1 LEGFNNQILNKIMKK
16 TMYLF
21 FLPAAIFLG
30 SCNGGNQVSNEEKE
44 KEAAELK
51 ASDSLT
57 TEMDKIQGE
66 IEDKSV
72 ELDEALNA
80 LEPQKK

>member
-1 LEGFNNQILNKIMKK
+1 MKK

-21 FLPAAIFLG
+21 FLPAALFLG
-30 SCNGGNQVSNEEKE
+30 SCNSGNQVSNEEKE
-44 KEAAELK
+44 KEAVELK

-57 TEMDKIQGE
+57 TEMDEIQGE